1 MKADKILTGNY
12 RKAFIAV
19 CVICMTII
27 TLLLILAVGEK
38 KKYIYPIDRTIVS
51 AGDGII
57 LYGPIELPI
66 GIYSVCI
73 EYQTSAG
80 FVYAVDLT
88 DNEMPP
94 VKVMQNTQQLSPAH
108 SSEEFHL
115 WLLSK
120 SDNLTLSVYGDS
132 EQGIYFKQV
141 CIMETGQLWYCA
153 ILGVLL
159 LGILI
164 LGGIFCAAW
173 HHVHK
178 IPTSGF
184 VVAGL
189 IVLLTILL
197 SRPFLMNWLIYA
209 SDVGYHLERIDGVAS
224 SILNGVFPMR
234 LEPNFPYGYGYAD
247 GVLYGSTLLYIPAV
261 MWLIGF
267 PVLYFYNIF
276 IILINFATILVAF
289 YCFYKMFKD
298 KYIGLMCSAL
308 YAFSLYRI
316 SVFFRQGYLG
326 EGCAQIFLPL
336 LLYGYYRLFTEET
349 EKKSYR
355 TIWLILTLGYSGVLQ
370 SHTLTCELALIWTVI
385 ACLVNVRR
393 VFRKATL
400 IQLAVGAAAT
410 LLCNIWYI
418 IPFLDY
424 YMSENL
430 LVKNTGKRLIQH
442 EGITLERVFTHFFH
456 GAMLDAKGV
465 PIRAVGPGLIPM
477 LALFVFLGLAA
488 YSLFRRRKD
497 KLLAVAGMC
506 AAFSFVCIV
515 LSLKVF
521 PWDWIHQTSSAAEKI
536 VSKFQYPTRFLN
548 WGTLFMVPVFG
559 YCLWYAKYESKCK
572 KVLYRIGVAAVVLAV
587 GTSSIYLIYRIM
599 YINEKVRL
607 FDNNQVFGYVSG
619 GEYLIYGTD
628 MTKLSYDTPRASETV
643 QLANYEKGDLSADF
657 WCVNVSDSEDGYV
670 EVPLFLYKGYRIDT
684 GSGERL
690 TCVYGDNNVIRV
702 LIPPNFNDSVSVR
715 FVSPIYWRISEAVS
729 AMAWLALIVYVVR
742 RVRERRSNS
751 DYECNSDHCG
761 AGRHGLNGNKSG

>member
-1 MKADKILTGNY
+1 MKSDKILTGNY
-12 RKAFIAV
+12 KKAFIAV
-19 CVICMTII
+19 CVICMIII
-27 TLLLILAVGEK
+27 TLLLIPAVGEK
-38 KKYIYPIDRTIVS
+38 KEYIYSIDRTIVS
-51 AGDGII
+51 AGDETI

-73 EYQTSAG
+73 DYQTSAD
-80 FVYAVDLT
+80 FAYAVGLT

-94 VKVMQNTQQLSPAH
+94 LKVMQNIQVLPSAH

-115 WLLSK
+115 WLLGK
-120 SDNLTLSVYGDS
+120 SENLTLSVFGAS
-132 EQGIYFKQV
+132 EQGIFFKQV
-141 CIMETGQLWYCA
+141 CIMETGQLWYCI

-178 IPTSGF
+178 IPASGF
-184 VVAGL
+184 VLAGF

-197 SRPFLMNWLIYA
+197 SRPFLTNWLITA

-224 SILNGVFPMR
+224 SIANGVIPMR

-267 PVLYFYNIF
+267 PVLYCYNIF

-289 YCFYKMFKD
+289 YCFCKMFKD

-308 YAFSLYRI
+308 YAFSLYRV
-316 SVFFRQGYLG
+316 SVFYRQGYLG

-336 LLYGYYRLFTEET
+336 LLYGYYRLFTEDT
-349 EKKSYR
+349 EKKNYR

-393 VFRKATL
+393 VFRKATF

-410 LLCNIWYI
+410 LLCNVWYV

-442 EGITLERVFTHFFH
+442 EGITLERVFTHFFN
-456 GAMLDAKGV
+456 GAMLDAQGM

-506 AAFSFVCIV
+506 AAFSLVCIV
-515 LSLKVF
+515 LSLKAF
-521 PWDWIHQTSSAAEKI
+521 PWDRIHQTSSVAEKI

-548 WGTLFMVPVFG
+548 WGTLFMVPAFG
-559 YCLWYAKYESKCK
+559 YCLWYAKYESKWK

-587 GTSSIYLIYRIM
+587 GTSSMYLIYRIT
-599 YINEKVRL
+599 YTYDRVRM

-628 MTKLSYDTPRASETV
+628 ITELSYGMPMVSETV
-643 QLANYEKGDLSADF
+643 QLIEYEKGDLSTDF
-657 WCVNVSDSEDGYV
+657 WCINLSDAEDGYV
-670 EVPLFLYKGYRIDT
+670 EVPLFLYKGYRADT

-702 LIPPNFNDSVSVR
+702 LIPPNFNDTVSVKY
-715 FVSPIYWRISEAVS
+715 VSPVYWRISETVS
-729 AMAWLALIVYVVR
+729 ALAWLALIVCVVR
-742 RVRERRSNS
+742 WVREKRRVP
-751 DYECNSDHCG
+751 
-761 AGRHGLNGNKSG
+761 AV